1 MNRNQRPALASKI
14 VSTPGA
20 AESYPLE
27 DPFDGVICFSHLRWD
42 FVYQRPQHLMSR
54 LASRYPLWFIEEP
67 VDVGQGKARLEI
79 RRGRTGPTVVV
90 PCLPAGAAPERDAF
104 EKCLIDALVSEMG
117 LKRYLLWFY
126 TPMALPCAPSLAPV
140 ATVYDCM
147 DELSAFVGAPA
158 SLELAERALLAKA
171 DLVFAGGRSLYQ
183 AKRRH
188 HRAVHLFPSSVDV
201 AHFRQARK
209 ALPEPQSQRAIP
221 RPRVGFF
228 GVVDERFD
236 TVLLREAAAARPDI
250 HFVVIGPVVKID
262 SSELPRCTNIHYL
275 GKQAYADLPAFL
287 AHWNITMM
295 PFALNASTRFISPT
309 KTPEYLAGG
318 RLVVSTAVRDVVDR
332 YGSSPAVFIARACGD
347 TTSLASFLA
356 ALDEALE
363 QSADRL
369 FVEQAADA
377 ALMGMSWDDTFE
389 RMHDVV
395 LQVLEQGQE
404 VNNAQ

>member
-1 MNRNQRPALASKI
+1 
-14 VSTPGA
+14 
-20 AESYPLE
+20 
-27 DPFDGVICFSHLRWD
+27 
-42 FVYQRPQHLMSR
+42 
-54 LASRYPLWFIEEP
+54 
-67 VDVGQGKARLEI
+67 
-79 RRGRTGPTVVV
+79 
-90 PCLPAGAAPERDAF
+90 
-104 EKCLIDALVSEMG
+104 
-117 LKRYLLWFY
+117 
-126 TPMALPCAPSLAPV
+126 
-140 ATVYDCM
+140 
-147 DELSAFVGAPA
+147 
-158 SLELAERALLAKA
+158 
-171 DLVFAGGRSLYQ
+171 
-183 AKRRH
+183 
-188 HRAVHLFPSSVDV
+188 
-201 AHFRQARK
+201 
-209 ALPEPQSQRAIP
+209 
-221 RPRVGFF
+221 
-228 GVVDERFD
+228 VVDERFD